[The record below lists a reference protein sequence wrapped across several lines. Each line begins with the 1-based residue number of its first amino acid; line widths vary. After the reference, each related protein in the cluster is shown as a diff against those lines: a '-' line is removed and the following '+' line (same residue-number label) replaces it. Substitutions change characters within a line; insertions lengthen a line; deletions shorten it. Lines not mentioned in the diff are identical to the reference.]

1 MVTVTG
7 VYDLL
12 LRIARDAFHGV
23 LDMAGYD
30 KYDLRLESLVVE
42 TRTYFD
48 PEIEEEIRQ
57 LDIDDGE
64 SEAADGESDT
74 HALLAEAAHRSPE
87 QATSIHYERSHTGF
101 TREITITPEDLE
113 RIFYSLQSDGS

>member
-1 MVTVTG
+1 
-7 VYDLL
+7 
-12 LRIARDAFHGV
+12 
-23 LDMAGYD
+23 MAGYD
-30 KYDLRLESLVVE
+30 KYDPRLESLVVE

-57 LDIDDGE
+57 VDVDDE
-64 SEAADGESDT
+64 SEAADGEIGT

-87 QATSIHYERSHTGF
+87 QASSIHYERTHTGF